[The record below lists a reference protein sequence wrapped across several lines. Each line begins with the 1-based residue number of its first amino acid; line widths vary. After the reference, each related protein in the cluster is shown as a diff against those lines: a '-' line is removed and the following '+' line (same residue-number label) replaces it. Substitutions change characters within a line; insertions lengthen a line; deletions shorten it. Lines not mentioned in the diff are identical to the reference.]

1 MDRIDGDCLFVEDVC
16 EFPGCGA
23 TVTYDFFVPWGK
35 LEYFVSQ
42 QICEK
47 CLHTT
52 MKSLSKAVI
61 VQLIKACEARQA
73 AEEQETGLFGEALS
87 SPETTLSELQEWAV
101 NALGEPIDSKRLNEI
116 WTILKAKQEAW
127 ADCTQ
132 CELGPLLEATLD
144 LLADAVVRTLPSY
157 SRKDS

>member
-1 MDRIDGDCLFVEDVC
+1 MDRIDDDYLYIEEPCGKCGNELTFQFPHFATKINISAITDWQKCISCQNIEGRRLFNWDV
-16 EFPGCGA
+16 
-23 TVTYDFFVPWGK
+23 
-35 LEYFVSQ
+35 
-42 QICEK
+42 
-47 CLHTT
+47 
-52 MKSLSKAVI
+52 KARYA
-61 VQLIKACEARQA
+61 ACQARQA

-116 WTILKAKQEAW
+116 WTILKAKQEVW

-144 LLADAVVRTLPSY
+144 LLADAVVRTLPNY

>member
-1 MDRIDGDCLFVEDVC
+1 
-16 EFPGCGA
+16 
-23 TVTYDFFVPWGK
+23 
-35 LEYFVSQ
+35 
-42 QICEK
+42 
-47 CLHTT
+47 